1 MKQHSKV
8 HPFQFQLAKM
18 KPIFLIFLTMF
29 TLAACSKTEE
39 KQAAGN
45 SYQQSASLITISPEK
60 SYTINRNY
68 LGQIT
73 AKQHTNLSFEYSG
86 RISNVLVD
94 SGDVIKKGQLLAKQ
108 DTQLLSYKATELK
121 SQKKQAQAQITLN
134 QANLTR
140 IKTLLNDG
148 YSSLQRLDELN
159 SENKI
164 LKAQIIG
171 LNARINTLQYQREK
185 SALIAPFNG
194 VITKRF
200 ISNGEVTTASQ
211 PIFGLIENTNNEIN
225 VGIPRKVASTL
236 ILGQTLKVRF
246 DNSLLNEQTRQAELI
261 AIGQQINT
269 VNRTVQL
276 RLKML
281 KQLDKANR
289 YNGQLV
295 RVTIEQ
301 EITKPGFWLPIN
313 AITDGVR
320 GQWQIFIASP
330 TNDVNNSYQLK
341 TTTVNVLHTSEQTA
355 YINGLSLEPHQIVAQ
370 GVHRFVGGQVVKAS
384 TQALAN
390 NTGTQE

>member
-1 MKQHSKV
+1 MIQHSKA
-8 HPFQFQLAKM
+8 HPLRYQLIRVKT
-18 KPIFLIFLTMF
+18 IILIFLAVF
-29 TLAACSKTEE
+29 TLTACSKIVE
-39 KQAAGN
+39 KKEASN
-45 SYQQSASLITISPEK
+45 TYQQTASLITIFPEK
-60 SYTINRNY
+60 SYTIARSY

-73 AKQHTNLSFEYSG
+73 AKQQTNLSFEYSG
-86 RISNVLVD
+86 RISDVLVD
-94 SGDVIKKGQLLAKQ
+94 SGDVIKKGQLLAQQ
-108 DTQLLSYKATELK
+108 DTQLLSYKTTELK

-134 QANLTR
+134 QANLSR
-140 IKTLLNDG
+140 IKTLINDG

-159 SENKI
+159 AENKI
-164 LKAQIIG
+164 LKAQING

-185 SALIAPFNG
+185 SALIAPFKG

-200 ISNGEVTTASQ
+200 ISNGEITTASQ

-236 ILGQTLKVRF
+236 ILGQTLKVRI
-246 DNSLLNEQTRQAELI
+246 DNSLLNKQTRQAELI

-301 EITKPGFWLPIN
+301 KITKPGFWLPIN

-330 TNDVNNSYQLK
+330 TNEANNSYQLK
-341 TTTVNVLHTSEQTA
+341 AATVNVLHTSEQTA
-355 YINGLSLEPHQIVAQ
+355 YINGLSLEPYQIVAQ
-370 GVHRFVGGQVVKAS
+370 GVHRYVGGQIVKVS

-390 NTGTQE
+390 NTGTQK